1 MYHYNPYNP
10 YSATASYTAYTS
22 TTSVPEYTLQH
33 NLLSLSNQQSRII
46 AQREQLA
53 LDERRLKG
61 VRQATLRR
69 IRAQRLREAIEEA
82 EVEDIIES
90 IIDRDRDVERELT
103 EAVMYAPS
111 CENCAERIREILKD
125 ARARKMERGEDY
137 GRELA
142 REVKVREMLDP
153 SRRGA
158 ETAIPV
164 FHVHVSNP
172 PRARP
177 MVEEPKETDT
187 PVVNELPRESQHH
200 SFSPPPQYFPEPPV
214 VGIKRGSRR
223 NSIRR
228 DSQPATDLHETPST
242 TASETLAAFHIL
254 RDKLQAELSTIPP
267 SIRSDVAPTPQETKT
282 LQLHIVKLEDILNEV
297 DAVALP
303 TEPIDDVS
311 LARKARRE
319 IVTDIVAAMDGIERF
334 IQPNTPAESSGTEG
348 NDESDGDDHEDNAFV
363 DMEIQRVIRET
374 LARKKD
380 DQESLS
386 RRSVTVEEV
395 PDEEY

>member
-1 MYHYNPYNP
+1 M
-10 YSATASYTAYTS
+10 
-22 TTSVPEYTLQH
+22 
-33 NLLSLSNQQSRII
+33 
-46 AQREQLA
+46 
-53 LDERRLKG
+53 DERRLKG

-103 EAVMYAPS
+103 EAVM
-111 CENCAERIREILKD
+111 EILKD

-158 ETAIPV
+158 DTAIPV

-177 MVEEPKETDT
+177 MVEEPKEIDT

-200 SFSPPPQYFPEPPV
+200 PFSPPQYFPEPPV

-223 NSIRR
+223 NSTRR

-242 TASETLAAFHIL
+242 TASETLAAFHVL

-267 SIRSDVAPTPQETKT
+267 SIRSDVTPTSQEIKT
-282 LQLHIVKLEDILNEV
+282 LQLHIIKLEDILNEV

-311 LARKARRE
+311 LTRKARRE

-348 NDESDGDDHEDNAFV
+348 NDDLDGDDHEDNAFV

-380 DQESLS
+380 DQGSLS

>member
-103 EAVMYAPS
+103 EAVM
-111 CENCAERIREILKD
+111 EILKD

-142 REVKVREMLDP
+142 
-153 SRRGA
+153 
-158 ETAIPV
+158 
-164 FHVHVSNP
+164 
-172 PRARP
+172 
-177 MVEEPKETDT
+177 
-187 PVVNELPRESQHH
+187 
-200 SFSPPPQYFPEPPV
+200 
-214 VGIKRGSRR
+214 
-223 NSIRR
+223 
-228 DSQPATDLHETPST
+228 
-242 TASETLAAFHIL
+242 
-254 RDKLQAELSTIPP
+254 
-267 SIRSDVAPTPQETKT
+267 
-282 LQLHIVKLEDILNEV
+282 
-297 DAVALP
+297 
-303 TEPIDDVS
+303 
-311 LARKARRE
+311 
-319 IVTDIVAAMDGIERF
+319 
-334 IQPNTPAESSGTEG
+334 
-348 NDESDGDDHEDNAFV
+348 
-363 DMEIQRVIRET
+363 
-374 LARKKD
+374 
-380 DQESLS
+380 
-386 RRSVTVEEV
+386 
-395 PDEEY
+395 